1 LRDETEWTETVEC
14 GWNRLWQGP
23 SYAPRSDIADY
34 GDGNAAAQIVE
45 IMRRELG

>member
-1 LRDETEWTETVEC
+1 MRL
-14 GWNRLWQGP
+14 NRLWRTAN
-23 SYAPRSDIADY
+23 YAPRGDIADY